1 MRDNSDVTIPRAV
14 LQRTQFAAAVAEVER
29 QLIPDVLR
37 IRFTLDEDWAGDP
50 AVHFR
55 IVLPDNVVEF
65 GKILPA
71 TDKIEEMI
79 ERNIEPFEQWGVWP
93 YYDYRSASEQAELQA
108 QFNSPAW
115 A

>member
-1 MRDNSDVTIPRAV
+1 MIPRAFS
-14 LQRTQFAAAVAEVER
+14 QRTQFAAAVAEVER
-29 QLIPDVLR
+29 QLIPDVVR

-55 IVLPDNVVEF
+55 ILLPDEVVDW

-71 TDKIEEMI
+71 TRKIKETI
-79 ERNIEPFEQWGVWP
+79 QRNIEPLEQWGVMP
-93 YYDYRSASEQAELQA
+93 YYDYRGASEQAK
-108 QFNSPAW
+108 FNEPAW